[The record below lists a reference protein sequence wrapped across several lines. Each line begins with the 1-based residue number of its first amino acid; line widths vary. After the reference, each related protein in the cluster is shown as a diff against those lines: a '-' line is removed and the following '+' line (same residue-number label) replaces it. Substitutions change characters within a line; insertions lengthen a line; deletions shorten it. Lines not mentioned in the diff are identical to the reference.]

1 MKENPSKNL
10 IIIKY
15 CLPLSVVS
23 FIIFL
28 CGFFLENVYKTSL
41 WASAIFTIL
50 VSLII
55 YCYTTEKITRQNQN
69 EIERLELESKLLSKI
84 HYGLHLINPKMKLK
98 EKVYF
103 SLKLLSENISN
114 TTFVCFLCDNNDF
127 DYLTGLKYSF
137 TKQIEKITSDDPLIG
152 ELSNK
157 IKTLTDIDY
166 LKKTGGLSKP
176 INIFNKTN
184 LQGQI
189 LSIDF
194 YSNVL
199 GILVVIKDKDLSD
212 LDNFIL
218 SEFCKSLA
226 LILEDH
232 KNYVN
237 NEIKEKPEKNKKN
250 NEIESLYDNLYEH
263 MFANIISTLPG
274 WDLVSY
280 FVPSSKRAD
289 FMDILN
295 LNTDKQMIF
304 LGKCSSS
311 GLNSAIYVDKLKLII
326 RCFIEEF
333 QSPAKLLNKISRYL
347 NSELMPDIFV
357 DLTAMT
363 FSSSDNQI
371 TLAIAGNT
379 IPIINRTRSGYAEI
393 PELETGIPLGL
404 FNQGTEPY
412 KDQYINVMPGD
423 GILLHTDGI
432 TDFPGKGLERLS
444 NEDLK
449 NILDKIPEQKA
460 NEMLNSF
467 IRQIKNQNNN
477 ELPEE
482 DHSIIYLKAE

>member
-1 MKENPSKNL
+1 
-10 IIIKY
+10 
-15 CLPLSVVS
+15 
-23 FIIFL
+23 
-28 CGFFLENVYKTSL
+28 
-41 WASAIFTIL
+41 
-50 VSLII
+50 
-55 YCYTTEKITRQNQN
+55 
-69 EIERLELESKLLSKI
+69 
-84 HYGLHLINPKMKLK
+84 
-98 EKVYF
+98 
-103 SLKLLSENISN
+103 
-114 TTFVCFLCDNNDF
+114 
-127 DYLTGLKYSF
+127 
-137 TKQIEKITSDDPLIG
+137 
-152 ELSNK
+152 
-157 IKTLTDIDY
+157 
-166 LKKTGGLSKP
+166 
-176 INIFNKTN
+176 
-184 LQGQI
+184 
-189 LSIDF
+189 
-194 YSNVL
+194 
-199 GILVVIKDKDLSD
+199 
-212 LDNFIL
+212 
-218 SEFCKSLA
+218 
-226 LILEDH
+226 
-232 KNYVN
+232 
-237 NEIKEKPEKNKKN
+237 
-250 NEIESLYDNLYEH
+250 

-280 FVPSSKRAD
+280 FVPSSNRAD

-311 GLNSAIYVDKLKLII
+311 GLNSAIYVEKLKLII

-333 QSPAKLLNKISRYL
+333 QSPAKLLNKISKYL

-357 DLTAMT
+357 DLTAMS
-363 FSSSDNQI
+363 FSSSDNQV

-412 KDQYINVMPGD
+412 KDQYINIMPGD